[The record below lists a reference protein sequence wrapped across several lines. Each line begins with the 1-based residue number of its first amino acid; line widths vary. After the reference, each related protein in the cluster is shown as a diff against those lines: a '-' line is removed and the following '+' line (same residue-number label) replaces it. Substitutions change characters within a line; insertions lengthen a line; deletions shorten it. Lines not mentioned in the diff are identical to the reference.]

1 MIQIGETLIKCQSFI
16 SKVNVGTN
24 HRMIGCGI
32 KSYRKRQ
39 GNKITQKLSLKIVNL
54 RTKAGGQAFNVQ
66 NLDADQIG
74 NMFTE
79 T

>member
-24 HRMIGCGI
+24 HRMIGCEI

-54 RTKAGGQAFNVQ
+54 RTKAGGQLFNVQ